1 MLKNYFFFIF
11 LFIFLSNIN
20 AQKTYVPDDNFEQVL
35 VDFGYDDVL
44 DDYVVT
50 SNISG
55 VTSLNVSNKNISDL
69 TGIEDFGSLQNL
81 YCGRNQLTE
90 LDVTK
95 NTSLISLICHTNQL
109 TSLDVTQNTDLTNLY
124 CNTNQLTSLD
134 VTQNTLLIFLMCHN
148 NQLTSLNVTQNTDL
162 TNLYC
167 YANQLTSLNVTQ
179 NTDLIHLD
187 CFNNQL
193 TSLDVTQNTSLTDIS
208 CYTNQLTSLDVTQN
222 ISLTVLHCYANQLT
236 SLDVTQNSSLTGLD
250 CYANQLTSLDV
261 TQNSSLTGLYCHNNQ
276 LTSLNIKNGNNVII
290 NEVLT
295 YNNPSLHCIQVDNE
309 IDANNGVSPYYTVK
323 WIKDVSATYSEDC
336 SAYLGVDDEILDK
349 SIKFYPNPVSNIL
362 SIKSETIPINKIEIY
377 SVLGQKITEVNSE
390 FSSISTDNLS
400 KGIYIIR
407 IYSEKGTTVRKLI
420 KE

>member
-20 AQKTYVPDDNFEQVL
+20 DQKTYVPDDNFEQTL

-81 YCGRNQLTE
+81 YCGRNQITE

-95 NTSLISLICHTNQL
+95 NTSLISLICYANQL
-109 TSLDVTQNTDLTNLY
+109 TSLDVTQNTLLTNLY

-134 VTQNTLLIFLMCHN
+134 VTQNTLLIFLMCHT

-167 YANQLTSLNVTQ
+167 SDNQLTSLNVTQ

-250 CYANQLTSLDV
+250 CYDNQLTSLDV

-336 SAYLGVDDEILDK
+336 SSYLGVDDEILVEGLNL
-349 SIKFYPNPVSNIL
+349 YPNPVYNTLTIESITPLKKVEIFNI
-362 SIKSETIPINKIEIY
+362 
-377 SVLGQKITEVNSE
+377 LGQKEIDINSGLN
-390 FSSISTDNLS
+390 SISTDNLS
-400 KGIYIIR
+400 EGIYFIKIH
-407 IYSEKGTTVRKLI
+407 SEKGTTVRKLI
-420 KE
+420 KQ